1 LSTVYLSLG
10 SNTGDRQTHL
20 RNALSH
26 IPGKIGKI
34 LTLSGFYQTQPWGY
48 VSQEPYLNMAIAVE
62 TALNP
67 ATLLS
72 ETQAIEKT
80 VGRRDKT
87 INGVYHDRI
96 IDIDILLYDDLIIQS
111 PTLTIPHPLMHQ
123 RTFVLHPL
131 AEIAPHLIHPV
142 LKKTIAELSFIS
154 STTD

>member
-1 LSTVYLSLG
+1 
-10 SNTGDRQTHL
+10 
-20 RNALSH
+20 
-26 IPGKIGKI
+26 
-34 LTLSGFYQTQPWGY
+34 
-48 VSQEPYLNMAIAVE
+48 MAIAVE

-142 LKKTIAELSFIS
+142 LKKTIAELYTITIDVKDDCF
-154 STTD
+154 